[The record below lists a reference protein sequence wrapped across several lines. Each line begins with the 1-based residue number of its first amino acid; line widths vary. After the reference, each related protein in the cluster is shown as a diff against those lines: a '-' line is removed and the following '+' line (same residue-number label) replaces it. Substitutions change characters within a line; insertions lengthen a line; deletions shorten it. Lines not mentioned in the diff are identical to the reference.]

1 MTKDYEREYKYT
13 LGENIK
19 NVSHDILDLI
29 IEVNS
34 LENKDK
40 AEGLKIVLVK
50 TEKLKIYMRISCDL
64 KIISPKQLGNL
75 AEKIEE
81 IERQINGWI
90 NYSSKV

>member
-1 MTKDYEREYKYT
+1 
-13 LGENIK
+13 
-19 NVSHDILDLI
+19 
-29 IEVNS
+29 
-34 LENKDK
+34 
-40 AEGLKIVLVK
+40 
-50 TEKLKIYMRISCDL
+50 MRISCDL